1 MNVEYKFLTIS
12 ELKTYFIDSYLDP
25 DRIYET
31 GVELYKNAILSNPN
45 VTDNS
50 YAVCLALVD
59 GKIAG
64 RFMLFRTRL
73 KVSEDVYSIQT
84 GGGLLVAERYRGL
97 GIGASLMHVVIK
109 NDVHLGALFTR
120 AAYNIR
126 KKTEEM
132 LEIPQYVKEKS
143 LGIKK
148 IYDLRINIKLHIL
161 KRRFHIE
168 RMEIVPNWVTSM
180 INVDKHK
187 YKEVHD
193 ASWLQWALDN
203 NATGCKDDYQ
213 SFYAVYDRDKN
224 PIGFFMT
231 KVRNVVQGGLQF
243 KKANL
248 VEWDS
253 SNYDNLSEVDINLLA
268 YATLDNSVSRF
279 WTITENKE
287 SGNKLKKYF
296 FSRKGW
302 FAMSINKDERFKDIG
317 DVNQWRIRYGCSNTP
332 IVE

>member
-25 DRIYET
+25 DRIYGT

-120 AAYNIR
+120 AAYNIG

>member
-12 ELKTYFIDSYLDP
+12 ELKTYFIDPYLDP
-25 DRIYET
+25 DRIYGT

-84 GGGLLVAERYRGL
+84 GGGILIDEKYRGKGVGHTL
-97 GIGASLMHVVIK
+97 IQNVLKFEFHF
-109 NDVHLGALFTR
+109 GALYTR
-120 AAYNIR
+120 AAYDIVR
-126 KKTEEM
+126 KTEEM
-132 LEIPQYVKEKS
+132 LEIPQYVK
-143 LGIKK
+143 LRNVGIKK
-148 IYDLRINIKLHIL
+148 IFDLPLKLRLGVLI
-161 KRRFHIE
+161 RRFHVE
-168 RMEIVPNWVTSM
+168 RLDLVPNWVTSM
-180 INVDKHK
+180 IDTDKHK

-231 KVRNVVQGGLQF
+231 KVRNVVKGGLQF

-248 VEWDS
+248 VEWES

-268 YATLDNSVSRF
+268 YATLDKSVSRF

-302 FAMSINKDERFKDIG
+302 FAMSISKDDRFKDIG

>member
-120 AAYNIR
+120 AAYNIQ